1 MHFDAQLVLQSEG
14 RLPEYEALTIPVLL
28 LGGSDSAPYLR
39 GTLAALEAV
48 LPSVQRIQLAGIG
61 HLAPDNTG
69 APKRVA
75 VELGLFF
82 GHRKRP

>member
-1 MHFDAQLVLQSEG
+1 
-14 RLPEYEALTIPVLL
+14 
-28 LGGSDSAPYLR
+28 
-39 GTLAALEAV
+39 
-48 LPSVQRIQLAGIG
+48 VQRIQLAGIG

-82 GHRKRP
+82 GHSKRP